1 MGMNFLLLLTK
12 ERNATLCIITGLIRS
27 QSQRLGGRLS
37 ARRQE
42 TVTGFLHLK
51 LTSLKPKS
59 TKSYFTIK
67 LHILKQNSSNAY
79 IKCPCVPQVLQAVA
93 RLSGSEMGPRLGT
106 PAGYWDQDLCCHD
119 LSQPGLLCSTPDL
132 QNSGPPIKKKN
143 ENAAYGIWH
152 QEMVNRL
159 KNNSSETR
167 TVCVNERILEEYQAT
182 GNQGHW
188 GWISTLGRSELGANF
203 YSVPFPPLRRFLW

>member
-1 MGMNFLLLLTK
+1 MKRQTRLAFRRHLDSLSP
-12 ERNATLCIITGLIRS
+12 LIPHGDELFIGPYKGEKCHPLHYNRS
-27 QSQRLGGRLS
+27 HGVQSQRLGGRLS

-67 LHILKQNSSNAY
+67 LHILKQNSSNSY

-106 PAGYWDQDLCCHD
+106 PADTETKAC
-119 LSQPGLLCSTPDL
+119 
-132 QNSGPPIKKKN
+132 
-143 ENAAYGIWH
+143 AA
-152 QEMVNRL
+152 
-159 KNNSSETR
+159 T
-167 TVCVNERILEEYQAT
+167 T
-182 GNQGHW
+182 
-188 GWISTLGRSELGANF
+188 
-203 YSVPFPPLRRFLW
+203 